1 MSAISPLTYNSTD
14 NYARINN
21 FAGLMQQGDGQNVN
35 LSYAV
40 SGKNFDTRDGALR
53 PYKGGTAQTGTVP
66 AAIGTLA
73 ALYRRYGEYTDP
85 TLLVAVAGGKIYAR
99 VLTATAW
106 TELTLPTGVTSLQSD
121 NFDYVTYE
129 VNVWDG
135 QQLNDPVD
143 VLLMSN
149 AKDGM
154 LCIRGDDLSV
164 TPVTTPKKFGI
175 LARHAERIWGSG
187 IEDNPD
193 QLVYSA
199 PYDPFDWEANTEI
212 PEDGAG
218 DILQPSWDGD
228 SFVALRP
235 FGSQLIAL
243 KKHRVWRVLGTDP
256 GSYIMK
262 EQYGGGTIVENTVVI
277 NNSYMLMLGDHGLM
291 VYDGTDVSAFQHAA
305 IQGVM
310 ARLNKTHIDKCT
322 AIMHDNIYY
331 LAMPL
336 DNSVKNNAILMYNTV
351 ERTFNLIEGISVK
364 TFLEVETDLYYTS
377 DAAPSSIFKMGAG
390 STLAVEWV
398 SAYQDMGLKN
408 VTKSNFELLLA
419 SDVAVTITVGIRTE
433 KKLKSKVLY
442 LPAGKIRRVR
452 LANHGKRWRL
462 ELSSAANV
470 AAYTLIGGI
479 QIMME
484 LEYD

>member
-14 NYARINN
+14 NYARINT
-21 FAGLMQQGDGQNVN
+21 FAGLMQQGDGENLN

-40 SGKNFDTRDGALR
+40 AGKNFDTRDGALR
-53 PYKGGTAQTGTVP
+53 PYTAGTKVTGDLP
-66 AAIGTLA
+66 APIGTLA

-85 TLLVAVAGGKIYAR
+85 TLLVAAAGGKLYAR
-99 VLTATAW
+99 TLDATAW
-106 TELTLPTGVTSLQSD
+106 TQIYTGLQSD
-121 NFDYVTYE
+121 DFDFVTYE
-129 VNVWDG
+129 INVVDG
-135 QQLNDPVD
+135 QQLDDPVD
-143 VLLMSN
+143 VLLMTN

-154 LCIRGDDLSV
+154 LCVRGDNLTVSTV
-164 TPVTTPKKFGI
+164 ATPKKFGI

-199 PYDPFDWEANTEI
+199 PYNPFDWEAQAEI

-256 GSYIMK
+256 GNYIMK
-262 EQYGGGTIVENTVVI
+262 EQYGGGTICENTVVV
-277 NNSYMLMLGDHGLM
+277 NTSYMLMLGDHGLM
-291 VYDGTDVSAFQHAA
+291 AYDGTDVSAFQQDA
-305 IQGVM
+305 IKGLMKRVNQS
-310 ARLNKTHIDKCT
+310 AIDRCT

-331 LAMPL
+331 LALPL
-336 DNSVKNNAILMYNTV
+336 DDSAINNAILIYNTT

-377 DAAPSSIFKMGAG
+377 DAAPSSIFRMSGGA
-390 STLAVEWV
+390 TLPV
-398 SAYQDMGLKN
+398 SWISAWQDMGIKN
-408 VTKSNFELLLA
+408 VVKSNFELLMA
-419 SDVAVTITVGIRTE
+419 SDTAVTVTVGIRTE
-433 KKLKSKVLY
+433 KKLKTKALY
-442 LPAGKIRRVR
+442 LPAGRIRRVR

-462 ELSSAANV
+462 ELATEAGTDP
-470 AAYTLIGGI
+470 YTLIGGI

-484 LEYD
+484 LDYD